1 MSTPTPP
8 DATRKRLKLLPDWR
22 RQSGT
27 ARNYQNVRTGEV
39 LSRRQYDNRYGRVA
53 RAGFR
58 SEYQQKKAQQ
68 TKWKSFYVEHFP
80 VRNGNVNAAF
90 QQMITRA
97 TELQH
102 REMFVSA
109 HGEAG
114 TDYPLQAGSLIWVST
129 TGFYGDAQPQM
140 LPELVAA
147 NTPYLAAVNQLDAW
161 VWFQLTGSAL
171 LADTIQEF
179 VLRWKA

>member
-1 MSTPTPP
+1 
-8 DATRKRLKLLPDWR
+8 
-22 RQSGT
+22 
-27 ARNYQNVRTGEV
+27 
-39 LSRRQYDNRYGRVA
+39 
-53 RAGFR
+53 
-58 SEYQQKKAQQ
+58 
-68 TKWKSFYVEHFP
+68 
-80 VRNGNVNAAF
+80 
-90 QQMITRA
+90 MITRA